1 MLSTLG
7 TCFSSSKIEEKAL
20 GKVGS
25 KKEHAL
31 KLCNISP
38 PSNSIMNFA
47 PYMGISSKV
56 VVVDFHDQ
64 NSNFCLLGS
73 IPIMCT
79 TLNPHIQSIR
89 TPIVGN

>member
-64 NSNFCLLGS
+64 NSNFCLS
-73 IPIMCT
+73 RVNTNYVHHPKPT
-79 TLNPHIQSIR
+79 YSKY
-89 TPIVGN
+89 